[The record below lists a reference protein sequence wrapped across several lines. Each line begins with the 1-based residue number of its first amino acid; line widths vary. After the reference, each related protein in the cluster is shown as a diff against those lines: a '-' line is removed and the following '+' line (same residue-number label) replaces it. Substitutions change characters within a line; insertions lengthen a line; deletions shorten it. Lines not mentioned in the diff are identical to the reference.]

1 MNFKR
6 NIIFDKRDMARCS
19 TLSCSIKIRV
29 LLKLF
34 NLQEWEDYNVVRLCS
49 YTLALI
55 MFSFNVF
62 IYCYMGE
69 QIIEQV
75 SIIEPL
81 FIIEDNKI
89 FS

>member
-1 MNFKR
+1 MT
-6 NIIFDKRDMARCS
+6 RCS
-19 TLSCSIKIRV
+19 ALSCSIK
-29 LLKLF
+29 LLRLF
-34 NLQEWEDYNVVRLCS
+34 NLQEWEDYNVIRLCS
-49 YTLALI
+49 YILALI